1 MRVEIILGIILP
13 FLGTTIGS
21 SLVFLMK
28 NKMNSKIQKIL
39 LGFAAGV
46 MIAASIWSLIT
57 PSINLSSH
65 LGDFSF
71 VPAAVGFLLGI
82 GFLLILDSI
91 IPHMHLN
98 SDKPEGVKS
107 NLKKS
112 TMLVFAVALH
122 NIPEGMAVGVVLA
135 GAIYGDTVL
144 TLAGAL
150 SLAIGIAI
158 QNFPEG
164 MAISVPM
171 YEQTGN
177 KNKSFLYGVL
187 SGVVEPLFAVVGI
200 FLASLFQPLLPWL
213 LAFSAG
219 AMIYVT
225 IDELL
230 PAARK
235 EHHEHYGLWAFMF
248 GFVIMLSLELLLLS

>member
-1 MRVEIILGIILP
+1 MRNNYPIKYAII
-13 FLGTTIGS
+13 
-21 SLVFLMK
+21 
-28 NKMNSKIQKIL
+28 
-39 LGFAAGV
+39 
-46 MIAASIWSLIT
+46 
-57 PSINLSSH
+57 
-65 LGDFSF
+65 
-71 VPAAVGFLLGI
+71 
-82 GFLLILDSI
+82 
-91 IPHMHLN
+91 
-98 SDKPEGVKS
+98 
-107 NLKKS
+107 
-112 TMLVFAVALH
+112 
-122 NIPEGMAVGVVLA
+122 
-135 GAIYGDTVL
+135 
-144 TLAGAL
+144 
-150 SLAIGIAI
+150 
-158 QNFPEG
+158 
-164 MAISVPM
+164 PM

-248 GFVIMLSLELLLLS
+248 GFVIMLSLELLL